1 MTDQKKTLKDY
12 GVKDGDMV
20 MMDRL
25 RRQQRPAPAPG
36 AGPGGFNFDFSQIQI
51 PSNLRG
57 ASTAAGPS
65 QARPQ
70 QRLKHVMKMTQP
82 GSG

>member
-20 MMDRL
+20 MMDRI

-36 AGPGGFNFDFSQIQI
+36 SGGGGFNFKFRFLATFEVVLVVGLDLVNQDH
-51 PSNLRG
+51 NLKLG
-57 ASTAAGPS
+57 
-65 QARPQ
+65 
-70 QRLKHVMKMTQP
+70 MKMI
-82 GSG
+82 

>member
-20 MMDRL
+20 MMDRI

-36 AGPGGFNFDFSQIQI
+36 SGGGGFNFDFSQIQI

-57 ASTAAGPS
+57 FVVTKFFRKLTMHHIRFLDAIAS
-65 QARPQ
+65 
-70 QRLKHVMKMTQP
+70 LE
-82 GSG
+82 